1 MKPQKKVHPAEKE
14 NLHPRNRHRERYD
27 LKTLAVTCPQLA
39 PFVRVNEWGDESVD
53 FFNPQAVKMLNKAL
67 LMHFYGVQH
76 WDIPDGY
83 LCPPIPGRAD
93 YLHYVAE
100 LLGNCNNDV
109 IPTGKNVRCLDIGAG
124 ANCVYPLIGQ
134 HEYGWSFVGSETDAM
149 AITAA
154 RQMLEKNPGL
164 NDKIEMRE
172 QVNPRSVF
180 HRIIQPGEKFDLVVC
195 NPPFYAS
202 AEEAQAGSARKVTNL
217 SGKKIARP
225 VRNFGG
231 INRELWCEGGEAQ
244 FVQTMV
250 HESKMYADRCFMY
263 SALLSKNETVPQV
276 YDALEKAG
284 AFDVATIPMGQGN
297 KTSRIVVWTFLD
309 EAAQEAWGKTHWV

>member
-1 MKPQKKVHPAEKE
+1 MKLQKKEHPAEKVK
-14 NLHPRNRHRERYD
+14 LHPRNRHRERYD
-27 LKTLAVTCPQLA
+27 FKALIATAPALA
-39 PFVRVNEWGDESVD
+39 PFVQVNKWGDESID
-53 FFNPQAVKMLNKAL
+53 FFNPEAVKMLNKAL
-67 LMHFYGVQH
+67 LLHFYGIKH
-76 WDIPDGY
+76 WDIPEGY

-109 IPTGKNVRCLDIGAG
+109 IPTGRKIRCLDIGTG

-149 AITAA
+149 AITAG
-154 RQMLEKNPGL
+154 RHMLAENPEL
-164 NDKIEMRE
+164 LDVIELRE

-180 HRIIQPGEKFDLVVC
+180 HRIIQPDEKFDLVVC

-202 AEEAQAGSARKVTNL
+202 ADEAIAGSARKQTNL
-217 SGKKIARP
+217 SGKKTTRP

-231 INRELWCEGGEAQ
+231 WNRELWCEGGEAQ

-250 HESKMYADRCFMY
+250 HESKMYANNCFLF
-263 SALLSKNETVPQV
+263 SSLLSKNESVDLV
-276 YDALEKAG
+276 YAALEKAG
-284 AFDVATIPMGQGN
+284 AVDVATVPMGQGN
-297 KTSRIVVWTFLD
+297 KTSRIIVWTFLD
-309 EAAQEAWGKTHWV
+309 EAAQHAWRDARWK